1 MTLEPQAPQRCAALL
16 LRRLR
21 ALQEAAEAWD
31 PASAVVKVLAVANAE
46 AGGGTAQ
53 VRSVQQAARN
63 LLREAFDE
71 FSQDLFFEYG
81 IWNSYRY
88 RPAPPPNETKQ
99 KPEGRGR
106 TRIYMIFVFRYLG
119 MSKCNNIPLEGSFSV
134 VSKTI
139 FASRIVW
146 F

>member
-63 LLREAFDE
+63 SLREAFDE
-71 FSQDLFFEYG
+71 FSQDFFSNTVSG
-81 IWNSYRY
+81 ILVAIVPLSH
-88 RPAPPPNETKQ
+88 PTKRNRNRR
-99 KPEGRGR
+99 EGEEPV
-106 TRIYMIFVFRYLG
+106 Y
-119 MSKCNNIPLEGSFSV
+119 
-134 VSKTI
+134 
-139 FASRIVW
+139 
-146 F
+146 